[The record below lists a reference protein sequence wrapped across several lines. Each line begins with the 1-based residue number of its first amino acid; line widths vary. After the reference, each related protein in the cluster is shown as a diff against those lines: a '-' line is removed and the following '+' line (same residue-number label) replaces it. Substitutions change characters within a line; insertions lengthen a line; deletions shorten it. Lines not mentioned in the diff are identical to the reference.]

1 MPCMDAVNDNYM
13 ETISMVKRYR
23 PAPANMRKTQ
33 ITSHFPVTDSTLL
46 GESAAIRIQ
55 ALVRR
60 HQACNR

>member
-13 ETISMVKRYR
+13 KTISMVKRYR
-23 PAPANMRKTQ
+23 PTPANMRKTK
-33 ITSHFPVTDSTLL
+33 ITSHFPATDNTLL